1 MKFNKNAFQSIND
14 RKYRNWDGYSLIYT
28 HPFLEKIIN
37 KIDLN
42 KIEVVFD
49 IGSRDCCQALEFSDW
64 FPETQ
69 IYAFEPIPQ
78 SAEWC
83 KKAIEGRN
91 NIKFFDYAVSQTDGT
106 IDFYETT
113 NGNIGA
119 SSTLKKNDKHHYG
132 SQYQQKKI
140 SINSIKAKTFI
151 EKNNINKVDLIWMDV
166 QGAEIDVLSS
176 FENHLN
182 NVKAIHTEV
191 GLSEIYEKSTI
202 KNELIEFME
211 KRNFSVDH
219 VISNNEGVEQDIIFI
234 NQKL

>member
-1 MKFNKNAFQSIND
+1 
-14 RKYRNWDGYSLIYT
+14 
-28 HPFLEKIIN
+28 
-37 KIDLN
+37 
-42 KIEVVFD
+42 
-49 IGSRDCCQALEFSDW
+49 
-64 FPETQ
+64 
-69 IYAFEPIPQ
+69 
-78 SAEWC
+78 
-83 KKAIEGRN
+83 
-91 NIKFFDYAVSQTDGT
+91 
-106 IDFYETT
+106 
-113 NGNIGA
+113 
-119 SSTLKKNDKHHYG
+119 
-132 SQYQQKKI
+132 
-140 SINSIKAKTFI
+140 
-151 EKNNINKVDLIWMDV
+151 MDV